1 MDPEAY
7 TRKIN
12 DLELGT
18 LREKK
23 VQCKADAEKVLRQTK
38 DFQRRLNQIKREI
51 NLEMKSI
58 RSEYKERRTKAGEGF
73 SGVLT
78 LVGQR
83 KLAGSVRA
91 DAKRQMTKE
100 RDQVLVQ
107 YDKVKL
113 HIDSLLTQ
121 LNRLKIQLDNYI
133 QEEKIKEKELKEN
146 RKKEEDTK
154 SVCPCCGIP
163 IHSSDNFCP
172 SCGQSLF
179 LP

>member
-121 LNRLKIQLDNYI
+121 LNRLKIQNQSVHAVAFQFILQTISVQVVDKVFSYLDSTI
-133 QEEKIKEKELKEN
+133 
-146 RKKEEDTK
+146 
-154 SVCPCCGIP
+154 
-163 IHSSDNFCP
+163 SSTEQF
-172 SCGQSLF
+172 LF
-179 LP
+179 